1 MSHPPQIIIL
11 AGPNGAGKTTLAPF
25 LLRDRLHVFEY
36 VNADTIA
43 AGLSAFQPEGAALAA
58 GRVMLQRLREL
69 AAQRVPFAFETTLA
83 TRSYAGWLRKLCAQG
98 YDLSL
103 IYLWL
108 RTPETGIKRVQ
119 DRVRLGGHDI
129 PEEVVRR
136 RYHKGVQNFFAI
148 YQEIAANWVVYDHT
162 VSNAPQLVAAG
173 RGKTELNVNNQ
184 EVWIKFCEAEQ

>member
-11 AGPNGAGKTTLAPF
+11 AGPNGAGKSTLAPF

-69 AAQRVPFAFETTLA
+69 AAQRVTFAFETTLA

-108 RTPETGIKRVQ
+108 RTPETAIKRVQ

-148 YQEIAANWVVYDHT
+148 LPRTGWYMITRFQTRHSWWRLE
-162 VSNAPQLVAAG
+162 
-173 RGKTELNVNNQ
+173 
-184 EVWIKFCEAEQ
+184 EVKQS

>member
-11 AGPNGAGKTTLAPF
+11 AGPNEAGKTTLAPF

-69 AAQRVPFAFETTLA
+69 AAQRVTFAFETILA

-108 RTPETGIKRVQ
+108 RTPETAIKRVQ

-184 EVWIKFCEAEQ
+184 EVWIKFCEAGQ